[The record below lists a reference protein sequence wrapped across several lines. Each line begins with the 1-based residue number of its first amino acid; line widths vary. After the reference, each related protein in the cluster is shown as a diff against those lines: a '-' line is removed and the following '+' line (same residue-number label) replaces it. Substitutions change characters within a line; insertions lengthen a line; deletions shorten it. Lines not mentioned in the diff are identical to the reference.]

1 MDMYRTFVSVKGLP
15 ELWVIDVETNQALG
29 IAVGIYEYMQQFDY
43 DWDIV
48 SVGKLNPKSVNVVV
62 EDIILN

>member
-1 MDMYRTFVSVKGLP
+1 MYRTFVSVKGLP
-15 ELWVIDVETNQALG
+15 ELWVIDVETDQLFG
-29 IAVGIYEYMQQFDY
+29 IAYGIYEYMQQFDY

-48 SVGKLNPKSVNVVV
+48 SVGKLNPRSVDVVV